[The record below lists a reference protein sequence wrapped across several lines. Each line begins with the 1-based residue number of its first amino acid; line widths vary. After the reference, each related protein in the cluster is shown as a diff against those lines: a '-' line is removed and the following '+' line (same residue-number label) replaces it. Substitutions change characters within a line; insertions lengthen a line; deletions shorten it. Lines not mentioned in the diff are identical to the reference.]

1 MFWMY
6 YKVHSTIVSHV
17 PASTGIK
24 ISPSFGHFMARQH
37 DKPLWQEYTRHVCQ
51 SGIRYTATPHS
62 SWVLCRIKMLTKNAT
77 SSECSLHWFIRLVL
91 LIAAYD
97 TVLHVVVF
105 QHKAKHFELMPT
117 STASVAELRLT
128 PTARHVVTA
137 LRSLDVNLNNKYH
150 KHYNALNCHASI

>member
-1 MFWMY
+1 
-6 YKVHSTIVSHV
+6 
-17 PASTGIK
+17 
-24 ISPSFGHFMARQH
+24 
-37 DKPLWQEYTRHVCQ
+37 
-51 SGIRYTATPHS
+51 
-62 SWVLCRIKMLTKNAT
+62 MLTKNAT